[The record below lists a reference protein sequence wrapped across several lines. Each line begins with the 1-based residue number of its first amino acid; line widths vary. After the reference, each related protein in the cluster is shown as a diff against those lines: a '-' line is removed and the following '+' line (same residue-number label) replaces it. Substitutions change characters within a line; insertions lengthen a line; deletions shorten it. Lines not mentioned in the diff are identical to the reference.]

1 MVVAQCMR
9 LQVLSAVGLTNTQ
22 SAVLT
27 LSATGHDQGGLGEPA
42 TLLKQTISTCPKPL
56 KPF

>member
-1 MVVAQCMR
+1 MR

-42 TLLKQTISTCPKPL
+42 TLLKQTILTCPKPL